1 MLLAE
6 IAGVVVIFWKK
17 AHGNQINPEI
27 ESHGLHPKIFN
38 FFGQK
43 RLDFY
48 CKEQKSVHTQQDC
61 PLADAG
67 SVIV

>member
-27 ESHGLHPKIFN
+27 ESHGLHPKNMIFWSK
-38 FFGQK
+38 Q
-43 RLDFY
+43 
-48 CKEQKSVHTQQDC
+48 
-61 PLADAG
+61 AG
-67 SVIV
+67 FSLQIKKVPTPSKIGP